1 MRGSHTQARQIGAQQ
16 LLALEAIAIGLHS
29 TLVWEVATGKE
40 TSAVNAQASK
50 ELRVER
56 AVQIILNVLQ
66 TISFHVP
73 RHVGGNNLNLLTRD
87 VVREGLL
94 PQIGKFLFCIGSET
108 VSGYV

>member
-1 MRGSHTQARQIGAQQ
+1 LQQ
-16 LLALEAIAIGLHS
+16 LLALEAVAISLHSALVWDIAIG
-29 TLVWEVATGKE
+29 EE
-40 TSAVNAQASK
+40 TSNVNTQASK

-56 AVQIILNVLQ
+56 AVKIILNILQ

-73 RHVGGNNLNLLTRD
+73 RHVGGKNLNLFTRD